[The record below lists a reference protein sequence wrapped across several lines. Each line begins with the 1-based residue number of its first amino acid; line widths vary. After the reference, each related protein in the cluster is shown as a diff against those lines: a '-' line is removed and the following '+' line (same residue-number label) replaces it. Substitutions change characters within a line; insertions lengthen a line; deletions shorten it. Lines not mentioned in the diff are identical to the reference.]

1 MSWTYVRALADSRSG
16 FTQQCPAHAPSVT
29 SSATTTPSPSSKLA
43 SRTDSLTT
51 PPSGMTCAPSTGV
64 PGVDS
69 WIASLRATR
78 AKESHLQASAP
89 APTMSAGCGLTSGA
103 SFARWTPDGWR
114 SRTLQATL
122 PGLGVESVEGWP
134 RAGGVLSGIAYQR
147 QPLAPRTSAIEY
159 SLSLHRQW
167 LTSLLPTPTAA
178 SYGSNRSPSAGSTV
192 HYSLQYLAKNGLLP
206 TPTASDAR
214 KSSEGRSRQG
224 GVSLTAA
231 VVGFGCRS
239 GTVHRRLNPAFIE
252 WMMGFRAG
260 WTETIPEKRRLAV
273 LGNACVPQAA
283 ELAFKTL
290 FQRMRDDNN

>member
-1 MSWTYVRALADSRSG
+1 MSWLYVPESEVSSWGCELR
-16 FTQQCPAHAPSVT
+16 FPAPAPSVT

-51 PPSGMTCAPSTGV
+51 PSSGMTCAPSTGV

-78 AKESHLQASAP
+78 AKESHLQAGAP

-103 SFARWTPDGWR
+103 SFARLEPTGWQL
-114 SRTLQATL
+114 RTSQATF
-122 PGLGVESVEGWP
+122 PGLGPTSSPTWP

-147 QPLAPRTSAIEY
+147 LPLAPRTSAIEY
-159 SLSLHRQW
+159 SLSQHRHW
-167 LTSLLPTPTAA
+167 LNSLLPTPTAA

-192 HYSLQYLAKNGLLP
+192 RYSLQYLAKNGLLP

-283 ELAFKTL
+283 ALAFKTL
-290 FQRMRDDNN
+290 FERMSE